1 MAAKRTAKRNTATP
15 RKKPVQNT
23 RKKNKES
30 DNAQLSIGFYMI
42 LLVVI
47 TVLLTIFTYIDS
59 EGVVNSFIKSLMFG
73 LFGITAYAAPFV
85 LAANTIYLASVGDK
99 NKFGIKLALSF
110 FAMINVS
117 AIIHLIWAYNVPVSF
132 AYEFGTEYVGGG
144 FLGAC
149 IAASFNALFHR
160 IASLVILV
168 ITLLFLTNYLTGL
181 NFIRTIYRYAK
192 GYYRG
197 ITDEYKK
204 KPAPSV
210 DPQLIAYEKAQRQV
224 KKRIEKRNK
233 KAEDTMLAAQEFA
246 DDVMDKS
253 KPNKKRE
260 SIKQT
265 PTEKTLDLP
274 LDTQEHNNPEDEFE
288 SNGIDEI
295 FGDIL
300 DNTSASEVIDIK
312 EPEISPE
319 SKKVKKK
326 TSKLNEE
333 ETLSFHEEIDKA
345 IERPTLEYI
354 YPATDLLDPIKSGS
368 QDMRQEMYA
377 TANKLIQVLDDF
389 NVKAKLSQVTQG
401 PTVTR
406 YEIQPSSGIKLSKIV
421 GLADD
426 IALNLAVPNVLVAP
440 VPGKAAVGIE
450 IPNNEIGT
458 VSIRELFESAKFK
471 NSKSKLTVA
480 LGKDIGGSV
489 VVGDIAKMPHVLIA
503 GATGSGK
510 SVCINTIIT
519 SLIYK
524 ASPDEV
530 KLIMVDPKVVE
541 LGVYN
546 GIPHL
551 LIPVVTD
558 PKKAAGALN
567 WAVTEMMRRYDLFAE
582 TMVRNLEGY
591 NSLMEREGGEKL
603 PSIVIIIDELADLM
617 MVAAKEVEDYIC
629 RLAQLAR
636 AAGLHLI
643 IATQRPSVD
652 VITGLIKANVP
663 SRIAFAVSSQVDSRT
678 ILDKGGAEKLL
689 GRGDM
694 LYYPSGQRVPTRV
707 QGAFVSDAEIE
718 RILDFLKETGEET
731 HYSED
736 LAEHIERCSTGENGV
751 TPDEEDDGDDL
762 LPEAIELAVDLGQ
775 ISTAMIQ
782 RRLSVGY
789 SRAGRIIDQMESRG
803 IISGPNGSK
812 PRQVY
817 LSHADLEARNQP
829 KREE

>member
-1 MAAKRTAKRNTATP
+1 MAAKQKRGTAQRKRSAG
-15 RKKPVQNT
+15 
-23 RKKNKES
+23 KNKKQEANES
-30 DNAQLSIGFYMI
+30 YLSIGMYLFILMI
-42 LLVVI
+42 V
-47 TVLLTIFTYIDS
+47 TVLLLIFTYIDS
-59 EGVVNSFIKSLMFG
+59 GGAVNGAVRSCI
-73 LFGITAYAAPFV
+73 FGIFGASAYGVPFV
-85 LAANTIYLASVGDK
+85 LGANTVYLAAVGDK
-99 NKFGIKLALSF
+99 KKFWLKMLLSF
-110 FAMINVS
+110 FAILNVS
-117 AIIHLIWAYNVPVSF
+117 SIIHLISAYDVPVSL
-132 AYEFGTEYVGGG
+132 AYRFGSEDGIGGG

-149 IAASFNALFHR
+149 VAVSFNALFHR
-160 IASLVILV
+160 IASLVILFV
-168 ITLLFLTNYLTGL
+168 TLVLLLQSLTGI
-181 NFIRTIYRYAK
+181 NAVRRIYRFMK
-192 GYYRG
+192 GYYTGYRDG
-197 ITDEYKK
+197 YRRP
-204 KPAPSV
+204 PAE
-210 DPQLIAYEKAQRQV
+210 DPQLKAYELAQKRARQRMDRREQ
-224 KKRIEKRNK
+224 RI
-233 KAEDTMLAAQEFA
+233 AQTMNSAQEFA
-246 DDVMDKS
+246 EDTVRKRPPEKQPKTAKKDKQ
-253 KPNKKRE
+253 PKRE
-260 SIKQT
+260 
-265 PTEKTLDLP
+265 E
-274 LDTQEHNNPEDEFE
+274 EEFT
-288 SNGIDEI
+288 SNGLEEI
-295 FGDIL
+295 FGDIISQ
-300 DNTSASEVIDIK
+300 NTSEHKKADATEEKQPPAAEVKDKPAPEVKSKRETKKLSEAEK
-312 EPEISPE
+312 
-319 SKKVKKK
+319 
-326 TSKLNEE
+326 
-333 ETLSFHEEIDKA
+333 LSFHEEMDRAIDGP
-345 IERPTLEYI
+345 ELQYI
-354 YPATDLLDPIKSGS
+354 YPETDLLDPPKPGS
-368 QDMRQEMYA
+368 TDMRQEMYE
-377 TANKLIQVLDDF
+377 TANKLIQVLEDF
-389 NVKAKLSQVTQG
+389 GVKAKLSQVTQG

-406 YEIQPSSGIKLSKIV
+406 YEIQPSSGVKLSKIE
-421 GLADD
+421 GLAKD
-426 IALNLAVPNVLVAP
+426 IALNLAVPNVLIAP

-450 IPNNEIGT
+450 IPNNEIGS
-458 VSIRELFESAKFK
+458 VSIRELFESPKFK
-471 NSKSKLTVA
+471 NSRSKLTIA

-503 GATGSGK
+503 GQTGSGK
-510 SVCINTIIT
+510 SVCINTIIV

-524 ASPDEV
+524 ASPNDV

-546 GIPHL
+546 GLPHL

-591 NSLMEREGGEKL
+591 NKLMEKTGGEKL

-663 SRIAFAVSSQVDSRT
+663 SRIAFAVASQVDSRT
-678 ILDKGGAEKLL
+678 ILDRGGAEKLL

-694 LYYPSGQRVPTRV
+694 LYAPAGQRNPTRV

-736 LAEHIERCSTGENGV
+736 LAEHIERCSAGDNGV
-751 TPDEEDDGDDL
+751 TPDEEDDGDEL
-762 LPEAIELAVDLGQ
+762 LPDAIQLAVELGQ

-789 SRAGRIIDQMESRG
+789 SRAGRIIDQMEARG

-817 LSHADLEARNQP
+817 MSRAELMNSSAGEKEAEDIQ
-829 KREE
+829 EQ